1 MAIIAH
7 NHLQF
12 IVEIALLIYM
22 AAIFILNLVPVS
34 LSGVLL
40 VSLIFNVALVI
51 LFGIDASFLFLNF
64 GQNEFSH
71 PLGAIAVLTII
82 TSLSALTLMK
92 NAGIKVS
99 KLKFVIYI
107 LLLGITIFGGL
118 VHRSFLILWFI
129 GLFSGFFI
137 MSKSFRGKIKI
148 TFKRIL
154 LSVGTIFVGFGI
166 LELLSNILNMPVL
179 SPLLRISRI
188 ETNAASALKLVINNT
203 TFFGHIAETSYWG
216 VSGLGFAD
224 GYISL
229 PISFVTNLGL
239 PFPVFYGVLVNQKD
253 VLDYMLPG
261 IFSWAYD
268 FGYFTLI
275 IILFWFI
282 IIMIFGFRILAIY
295 RKQREMNIQ
304 SNLGK
309 EALLTGSL
317 AAFIA
322 QCWSGLFIMSR
333 NMNGLA
339 LVTLIVL
346 SAMIFA
352 HTVSIEKEKIKGL

>member
-1 MAIIAH
+1 MAIIAQ

-12 IVEIALLIYM
+12 IIEISLLIYM
-22 AAIFILNLVPVS
+22 MAIFILNLVPIS

-40 VSLIFNVALVI
+40 VSLIFNIALFV

-71 PLGAIAVLTII
+71 PLGSIAVLTII
-82 TSLSALTLMK
+82 TSLSALALMK
-92 NAGIKVS
+92 NEGIKIS
-99 KLKFVIYI
+99 KLKTFVYI
-107 LLLGITIFGGL
+107 LLLGITVFGGL
-118 VHRSFLILWFI
+118 VHRSFLILWVV

-148 TFKRIL
+148 TLKQIL
-154 LSVGTIFVGFGI
+154 VSAIAIIASFGI

-179 SPLLRISRI
+179 SPMLRISRI
-188 ETNAASALKLVINNT
+188 ESNATSALKLVINNT
-203 TFFGHIAETSYWG
+203 HFFGHIAETSYWG
-216 VSGLGFAD
+216 VLGLGFAD

-229 PISFVTNLGL
+229 PISFVTGLGL

-253 VLDYMLPG
+253 VLDYMVPG

-275 IILFWFI
+275 VLLFWSI

-295 RKQREMNIQ
+295 RRQREVGIH

-317 AAFIA
+317 AAFIT
-322 QCWSGLFIMSR
+322 QTWSGLFVMSR

-339 LVTLIVL
+339 LVTLIIL
-346 SAMIFA
+346 SALIFA
-352 HTVSIEKEKIKGL
+352 HTVSINKEKMK